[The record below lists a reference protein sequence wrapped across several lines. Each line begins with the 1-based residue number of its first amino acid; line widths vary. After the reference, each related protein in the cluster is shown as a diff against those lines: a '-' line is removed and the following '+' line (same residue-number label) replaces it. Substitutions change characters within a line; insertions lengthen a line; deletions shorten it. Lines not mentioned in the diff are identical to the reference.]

1 MEQNTLQAVFR
12 LLSGE
17 LTHITLYEHC
27 VRQDGSTGYFSVEIN
42 CLWKNNKA
50 HCIVCFIR
58 PAEEGQA
65 RQGGQGGNAAGV
77 DGGNS
82 AFQGAAGMNMGGLP
96 NMMMPASPLL
106 HCSSSSS
113 CSTALPLAPLL
124 FSFLLSYTDFP
135 LLCGF
140 LF

>member
-106 HCSSSSS
+106 HCYSL
-113 CSTALPLAPLL
+113 CFTAILLLAELL
-124 FSFLLSYTDFP
+124 
-135 LLCGF
+135 
-140 LF
+140 